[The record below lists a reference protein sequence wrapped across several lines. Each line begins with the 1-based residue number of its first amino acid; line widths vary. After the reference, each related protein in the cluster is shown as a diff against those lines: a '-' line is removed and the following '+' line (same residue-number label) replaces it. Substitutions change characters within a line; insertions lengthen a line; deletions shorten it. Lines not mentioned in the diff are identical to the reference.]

1 MGQPMP
7 AYTDPAIDP
16 QDLRAALSQ
25 FATGVTIVTCN
36 TDDGPVGMTANSF
49 NSVSLD
55 PALVLW
61 SISKTS
67 RRYDYFATAKRFAI
81 HVLDADQAN
90 LCMAFS
96 KNAQAFDAAE
106 KWRVSES
113 GVPLIEN
120 CLSRFECETFAMHD
134 GGDHTIIIGKV
145 YGLDTSSG
153 RPLIFSQGV
162 FLT

>member
-7 AYTDPAIDP
+7 AYTDPAIDQ

-25 FATGVTIVTCN
+25 FATGVTIITCS

-96 KNAQAFDAAE
+96 K
-106 KWRVSES
+106 
-113 GVPLIEN
+113 
-120 CLSRFECETFAMHD
+120 MH
-134 GGDHTIIIGKV
+134 
-145 YGLDTSSG
+145 
-153 RPLIFSQGV
+153 RPLTLPNAGTPANSACH
-162 FLT
+162 